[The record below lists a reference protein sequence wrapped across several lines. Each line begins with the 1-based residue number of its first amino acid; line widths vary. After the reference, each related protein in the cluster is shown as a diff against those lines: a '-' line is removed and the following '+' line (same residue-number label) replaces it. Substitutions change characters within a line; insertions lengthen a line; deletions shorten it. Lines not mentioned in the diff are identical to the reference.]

1 MRSVLTVF
9 ILHRSVRIVALGNEK
24 DRLLEDGQHQSSLLW
39 TYLGR
44 SAGVHDRR
52 DNVSL
57 SSAPHTTFPA
67 FTEYQAYVFG
77 DVRVVVH
84 DCPSWDLFD
93 NDWYSSRNVVGQADI
108 IVIKYS
114 VNDKPAFQEVK
125 ENYTPMIKR
134 LLNQCTVPIIIAAVG
149 ARQNDEGPP
158 CTCPLCTSD
167 KGGCVPTCEGL
178 QLSKELGATYLELHT
193 LNDFYAGKYF
203 GGVLEYFIV
212 QCLNQKSSEKNKKK
226 KSRKPNGPNPPRL
239 EQPAKLP
246 TVKAEDSSYS
256 CDFLRLLG
264 RSQCADVTFCSEGL
278 GGELARAHKVVLCST
293 SPVFLLLLGVEAGA
307 AGEGSCS
314 PSAVKAALNLF
325 SVSDSS
331 TGFPTD
337 PTTRGRH
344 PGDPPTR
351 VFVKD
356 PLLCLCLSETL
367 QFVYSGASRWNEL
380 EKSIRKRLKSV
391 QEIEELLS
399 KVRFLLGYEKGSTEQ
414 APLRHSTC
422 NSTPIGHL
430 FNSPVLTDVIFKVQG
445 VLMPAH
451 RAVLAAR
458 CEVMAAMFNGN
469 YAEANSCV
477 VPIHSVSKDTFLSF
491 LEYLYTDTCCPA
503 SVSQATA
510 LLVCAE
516 MYQVPRLQHI
526 CEVCIITHLQCMPS
540 RELASTNLSVV
551 NLLRKAKFHNA
562 VQLSAW
568 LLHFIASNYLIFSQ
582 KPDFLDLAEDERDFV
597 EKHRWPSS
605 RYVQQLAEF
614 RQHVPVRR
622 LRCTVM

>member
-1 MRSVLTVF
+1 MES
-9 ILHRSVRIVALGNEK
+9 
-24 DRLLEDGQHQSSLLW
+24 W
-39 TYLGR
+39 
-44 SAGVHDRR
+44 AGVFF
-52 DNVSL
+52 S
-57 SSAPHTTFPA
+57 
-67 FTEYQAYVFG
+67 
-77 DVRVVVH
+77 
-84 DCPSWDLFD
+84 DLFD
-93 NDWYSSRNVVGQADI
+93 NDWYSSHNVVGQADI

-114 VNDKPAFQEVK
+114 INDKPAFQEVK

-178 QLSKELGATYLELHT
+178 QLSKELGATYLELHS
-193 LNDFYAGKYF
+193 LNDFYAGKCF

-264 RSQCADVTFCSEGL
+264 SSQCADVTFISEGL
-278 GGELARAHKVVLCST
+278 GGELARAHKVVLCSA
-293 SPVFLLLLGVEAGA
+293 SPVFLLLLGMEAGA

-337 PTTRGRH
+337 PTTQGRH
-344 PGDPPTR
+344 PGDPPTQ

-367 QFVYSGASRWNEL
+367 QFLYSGASQWNEL

-391 QEIEELLS
+391 QEIEELLG

-422 NSTPIGHL
+422 NSTPLGHL
-430 FNSPVLTDVIFKVQG
+430 FNSPVLTDVIFNVQGASQWNELETSIRKRLKSVQEIEELLGKVRFLLGYEKGSTEQAPLRQSTSNSTPLGHLFNSPFLTDVIFNVQG
-445 VLMPAH
+445 VLMAAH

-491 LEYLYTDTCCPA
+491 LEYLYTDTCCP
-503 SVSQATA
+503 A

-605 RYVQQLAEF
+605 RYVQDLAEF
-614 RQHVPVRR
+614 RQHVQVRR

>member
-1 MRSVLTVF
+1 MSV
-9 ILHRSVRIVALGNEK
+9 HIVALGNEK
-24 DRLLEDGQHQSSLLW
+24 DRLQEDGQHQSSLLW

-44 SAGVHDRR
+44 SAGVHDGRY
-52 DNVSL
+52 NVSL

-67 FTEYQAYVFG
+67 FTEYQACVFG
-77 DVRVVVH
+77 DVKVVVH
-84 DCPSWDLFD
+84 DCPGWDLFD
-93 NDWYSSRNVVGQADI
+93 SDWYNSRNVVGQADI

-134 LLNQCTVPIIIAAVG
+134 LLNQWTVPIIIAAVG
-149 ARQNDEGPP
+149 TRQNDEGPP

-167 KGGCVPTCEGL
+167 KGSCVPACEGL

-226 KSRKPNGPNPPRL
+226 RRKSNGPNPPRL

-256 CDFLRLLG
+256 SDLLRLLG
-264 RSQCADVTFCSEGL
+264 SSQCADVTFCSEGH
-278 GGELARAHKVVLCST
+278 GGELARAHKVVLCSA

-307 AGEGSCS
+307 AGEESCS

-337 PTTRGRH
+337 PTTQSRH
-344 PGDPPTR
+344 PGGTPTR

-356 PLLCLCLSETL
+356 PLLCSCLSETL
-367 QFVYSGASRWNEL
+367 RFVYSGASQWNEL
-380 EKSIRKRLKSV
+380 ENSIRKRLKSV
-391 QEIEELLS
+391 EEIEELLG
-399 KVRFLLGYEKGSTEQ
+399 KVKFLLGYEKGSTEQ

-422 NSTPIGHL
+422 HSTSLGHL

-445 VLMPAH
+445 KSLQGTGW
-451 RAVLAAR
+451 
-458 CEVMAAMFNGN
+458 AMLC
-469 YAEANSCV
+469 S
-477 VPIHSVSKDTFLSF
+477 
-491 LEYLYTDTCCPA
+491 
-503 SVSQATA
+503 
-510 LLVCAE
+510 
-516 MYQVPRLQHI
+516 I
-526 CEVCIITHLQCMPS
+526 C
-540 RELASTNLSVV
+540 TNLSCGPTGEIPCSSTCKGQSW
-551 NLLRKAKFHNA
+551 LSHTTAMRKSHVPFHKC
-562 VQLSAW
+562 V
-568 LLHFIASNYLIFSQ
+568 SQ
-582 KPDFLDLAEDERDFV
+582 KIR
-597 EKHRWPSS
+597 
-605 RYVQQLAEF
+605 
-614 RQHVPVRR
+614 
-622 LRCTVM
+622 TI

>member
-1 MRSVLTVF
+1 MQN
-9 ILHRSVRIVALGNEK
+9 ILKFMSPFSQK
-24 DRLLEDGQHQSSLLW
+24 SC
-39 TYLGR
+39 
-44 SAGVHDRR
+44 
-52 DNVSL
+52 SL
-57 SSAPHTTFPA
+57 SLKG
-67 FTEYQAYVFG
+67 QALHYRARCFY
-77 DVRVVVH
+77 
-84 DCPSWDLFD
+84 WKDLFD

-114 VNDKPAFQEVK
+114 INDKPAFQEVK
-125 ENYTPMIKR
+125 ETYTPMIKR

-246 TVKAEDSSYS
+246 TVKTEDSSYS

-264 RSQCADVTFCSEGL
+264 SSQCADVTFCSEGL
-278 GGELARAHKVVLCST
+278 GGELARAHKVVLCSA

-307 AGEGSCS
+307 AG
-314 PSAVKAALNLF
+314 
-325 SVSDSS
+325 
-331 TGFPTD
+331 
-337 PTTRGRH
+337 
-344 PGDPPTR
+344 
-351 VFVKD
+351 
-356 PLLCLCLSETL
+356 
-367 QFVYSGASRWNEL
+367 ASQWNEL

-391 QEIEELLS
+391 QEIEELLG

-422 NSTPIGHL
+422 NSTPLGHL
-430 FNSPVLTDVIFKVQG
+430 FNSPVLTDVIFNVQG

-491 LEYLYTDTCCPA
+491 LEYIYTDTCCPA

-605 RYVQQLAEF
+605 RYVQELAEF
-614 RQHVPVRR
+614 RQRVQVRR